1 MSFILSDTASAYPLR
16 CRGRWFGAARMRAA
30 ARAIRKEFMMRS
42 IELSVQ
48 ASTIIPCQAQP
59 PLAHHVSSNLS

>member
-16 CRGRWFGAARMRAA
+16 CRGRWFGAARMRVA

-42 IELSVQ
+42 IGLSVQ
-48 ASTIIPCQAQP
+48 ATTVNTMSSSTDTKLIT
-59 PLAHHVSSNLS
+59 